1 MPELIEPSSLID
13 LRNLALAAIVG
24 FLIGFER
31 EWTHVAE
38 ARRHTF
44 AGART
49 FALVGLVGG
58 LAGLIGDSMLL
69 AAVAFAAVA
78 VLTITA
84 YWAAVRSKPRFGG
97 TTEVAIFAVFLL
109 GLAATRGHLLIAAVG
124 GVSVAI
130 ILSLKETVA
139 KWAGAFT
146 QAEVR
151 ATLRF
156 LAISI
161 IILPILP
168 DSGYGPYGALNP
180 REIWLMAVFISG
192 LSFLGYWLM
201 KVLGTGRGVFMTGL
215 VGGLASSTAT
225 TFSLSHFAKE
235 GAANP
240 KVVAAGIIAANVV
253 MIIRVGVLLA
263 AVAQPVLAVVWPSLV
278 VGAALGIASGFIL
291 WRSVNDAGSS
301 HAGIEVKNPMELRP
315 ALIFAAL
322 LAAIALASRW
332 GADRFGESALY
343 LVGFV
348 SGLADV
354 DALTLTAGRQAAAG
368 TVGVQVAAVA
378 VLLAAASNI
387 LVKAGIAL
395 GVGGRA
401 AGRLVSIAFVIIIAG
416 AGAVH
421 FLL

>member
-1 MPELIEPSSLID
+1 MPDFADGSSIID
-13 LRNLALAAIVG
+13 LRNLALAAAVG

-31 EWTHVAE
+31 EWTHVAA
-38 ARRHTF
+38 ARKRTF

-58 LAGLIGDSMLL
+58 LAGLVGEGMVL

-78 VLTITA
+78 ALTITS
-84 YWAAVRSKPRFGG
+84 YWAVARAAPRLGG
-97 TTEVAIFAVFLL
+97 TTEIALFATFLL
-109 GLAATRGHLLIAAVG
+109 GLAATAGHVLVAAVG

-130 ILSLKETVA
+130 ILSLKKTVE

-146 QAEVR
+146 QTEIR

-168 DSGYGPYGALNP
+168 YEGYGPYAALNP

-192 LSFLGYWLM
+192 LSFLGYWLT
-201 KVLGTGRGVFMTGL
+201 KVLGEGRGVFMTGL

-225 TFSLSHFAKE
+225 TFSLSRFARQ
-235 GAANP
+235 GIVRP
-240 KVVAAGIIAANVV
+240 RVAAAGVIAANVV

-263 AVAQPVLAVVWPSLV
+263 AAAPLVLAVVWPALV
-278 VGAALGIASGFIL
+278 VGGVLGAVTGFFL
-291 WRSVNDAGSS
+291 WRGMNETPTSEG
-301 HAGIEVKNPMELRP
+301 GITVHNPLELKP
-315 ALIFAAL
+315 ALIFAGL
-322 LAAIALASRW
+322 LAVIALASRW
-332 GADRFGESALY
+332 GADQFGESALY
-343 LVGFV
+343 LIGIV

-368 TVGVQVAAVA
+368 TVSADIAAIA
-378 VLLAAASNI
+378 VLLAVASNI
-387 LVKAGIAL
+387 FVKAGVSFS
-395 GVGGRA
+395 VGGRA
-401 AGRLVSIAFVIIIAG
+401 AGRLVAMGFAIVVAGGGTAF
-416 AGAVH
+416 
-421 FLL
+421 FLF